1 MSAITEHDWTVTEE
15 RRAMLDL
22 SRRRLTIEHSVHLH
36 RDSQSIDDLRQML
49 DVLADA
55 GAPGEATVHVQ
66 KTDHA
71 ESESFI
77 GRGHLRVSAEWHTE
91 QEITP
96 KETDHA

>member
-49 DVLADA
+49 DVLTDA

-71 ESESFI
+71 ESTSFV
-77 GRGHLRVSAEWHTE
+77 GRGHLRISAEWHTE

-96 KETDHA
+96 KETDR

>member
-1 MSAITEHDWTVTEE
+1 
-15 RRAMLDL
+15 MLDL

-49 DVLADA
+49 DVLTDA

-71 ESESFI
+71 ESTSFV
-77 GRGHLRVSAEWHTE
+77 GRGHLRIYAAWHTE

-96 KETDHA
+96 KEDR

>member
-15 RRAMLDL
+15 RRA
-22 SRRRLTIEHSVHLH
+22 
-36 RDSQSIDDLRQML
+36 ML

-71 ESESFI
+71 ESGSFV
-77 GRGHLRVSAEWHTE
+77 GRGHLRIYAQWYTE
-91 QEITP
+91 QETP
-96 KETDHA
+96 DE

>member
-71 ESESFI
+71 ASESFV
-77 GRGHLRVSAEWHTE
+77 GRGHLRICAEWWTE
-91 QEITP
+91 QEIAP
-96 KETDHA
+96 KEADRG

>member
-1 MSAITEHDWTVTEE
+1 MSAITERDWTVTEE

-77 GRGHLRVSAEWHTE
+77 GRGHLRIYAAWHTE
-91 QEITP
+91 QETTP